1 MSLQL
6 PVTFGGDALACIQR
20 HLSFVVS
27 MAREPIVEH
36 GIISCL
42 ANDTLINRQTTVFV
56 RKRYCDAWCRQH
68 IYLC

>member
-27 MAREPIVEH
+27 MAREQIVEH
-36 GIISCL
+36 VL
-42 ANDTLINRQTTVFV
+42 
-56 RKRYCDAWCRQH
+56 
-68 IYLC
+68 